1 MLAMHGE
8 EGDNLAA
15 GGDEMMMGVLSL
27 LPKNKFVREE
37 EEEEEE

>member
-15 GGDEMMMGVLSL
+15 GGDEMMMGVSGL
-27 LPKNKFVREE
+27 LPKKQILREE
-37 EEEEEE
+37 EVEEK